1 MSGKTPKPRR
11 PKKYYGYTNQD
22 INNAISMVVREEF
35 SIRQAAKA
43 FNIPRT
49 TLACYLK
56 NSTGTRKICPM
67 RPEEEDFL
75 LQWMTDCCQRGF
87 SIKKRNVEAAA
98 EQLIRQSSETRLH
111 PFVDTVYYEKFLKR
125 WVSTDRVKDRKVI
138 GVVPDWFSH
147 VDRYLT
153 EGNHNDILIDPNRIF
168 LCDEFKFQERMDVS
182 ENIKTSL
189 TETNMLY
196 TITASGNVLQ
206 PLIVYPFKGE
216 IPEKIIKSA
225 PKNCAIVPQQH
236 GTVTP
241 KILIAYFKRV
251 LRKFIEQNNI
261 PKPVIVYIDESQID
275 LTLELTTACKNLD
288 IVILGLTCQVMKPTV
303 SLFRDLATGW
313 TDEVQRWCQM
323 HGQCLP
329 IEECARIMQSVNQK
343 FINRLSITKDF
354 QDSALFPWRFQTD
367 NSVAQQIRPIFSED
381 FEDDD
386 LEIEEFLKDVSEDED
401 DDDDDDDGIIPE
413 KIDIDVQQKVDTTQ
427 TVTGIDSQP
436 QPIKPPTIEENFIA
450 ESTIRLKYGN
460 FQNMLG
466 KELTEKCSKNYTS
479 TAPTFSSRAE
489 RVLFDIYR
497 KFRNTQNQAANIG
510 KNDVIEIVEIG
521 DD

>member
-1 MSGKTPKPRR
+1 MSKKTPKPRR

-56 NSTGTRKICPM
+56 NSTGTKKMCPM

-87 SIKKRNVEAAA
+87 TIKKRNVEAAA
-98 EQLIRQSSETRLH
+98 EQLIRQSRESRLH
-111 PFVDTVYYEKFLKR
+111 PFEDGPYFEKFLKR
-125 WVSTDRVKDRKVI
+125 WVSADRVKDRKYI

-147 VDRYLT
+147 IDRYLT
-153 EGNHNDILIDPNRIF
+153 EGNHNDILNDPNRIF
-168 LCDEFKFQERMDVS
+168 LCDEFKFKERMDVS

-251 LRKFIEQNNI
+251 LHKFIEQNNI
-261 PKPVIVYIDESQID
+261 VKPVIVYIDESQID

-288 IVILGLTCQVMKPTV
+288 IIILGLTCQVMKPTV

-313 TDEVQRWCQM
+313 TDEVQRWCGV
-323 HGQCLP
+323 HGGCLP
-329 IEECARIMQSVNQK
+329 IEECARVMQLVNQK
-343 FINRLSITKDF
+343 FINRMSITKDF
-354 QDSALFPWRFQTD
+354 QDSEIFPWKLRTD
-367 NSVAQQIRPIFSED
+367 IPVAQLRPVFPED
-381 FEDDD
+381 LEEDDMELKEFFED
-386 LEIEEFLKDVSEDED
+386 VSED
-401 DDDDDDDGIIPE
+401 DDDDDVDEDEDMSSVVVPE
-413 KIDIDVQQKVDTTQ
+413 KSDTSQ
-427 TVTGIDSQP
+427 VVVESDFQP
-436 QPIKPPTIEENFIA
+436 QPSIPPSVTVVDPVT
-450 ESTIRLKYGN
+450 ESTIRLKYSH
-460 FQNMLG
+460 FQGMLG
-466 KELTEKCSKNYTS
+466 KKLTDKFSKNYS
-479 TAPTFSSRAE
+479 SVAPTFPSRAE

-497 KFRNTQNQAANIG
+497 RFRITQNQSANIG
-510 KNDVIEIVEIG
+510 KNDIIEIVEIG